1 VERHV
6 FPQTVVSVNYHYKN
20 PTNRV
25 GLDLTNSKIWL
36 KHCSLSCRDTM
47 MAHLATLKNM
57 KNYPTL
63 YLDTNLCK
71 GIELLLLFCISQSL

>member
-1 VERHV
+1 
-6 FPQTVVSVNYHYKN
+6 
-20 PTNRV
+20 
-25 GLDLTNSKIWL
+25 
-36 KHCSLSCRDTM
+36 M

-71 GIELLLLFCISQSL
+71 EIELLLLFCISQSL